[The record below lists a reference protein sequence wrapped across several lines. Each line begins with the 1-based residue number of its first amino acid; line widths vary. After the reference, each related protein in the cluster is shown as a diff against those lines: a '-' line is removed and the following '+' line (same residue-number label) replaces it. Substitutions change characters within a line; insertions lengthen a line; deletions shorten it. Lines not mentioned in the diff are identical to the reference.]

1 MKQLKHWQDAVN
13 LVLGAWLALSPW
25 VLGFSANGQAMLAA
39 VATGIP
45 IAALALCTLSTG
57 KDYNAWQRERMAH
70 Y

>member
-25 VLGFSANGQAMLAA
+25 MLGFSANGQAMLAA

-45 IAALALCTLSTG
+45 IAALALWTLLTD
-57 KDYNAWQRERMAH
+57 KDYNAWQRERTAQ
-70 Y
+70 